1 MKNHVKQVSK
11 IIKEMP
17 QAEFR
22 NSYGEPF
29 TIYSN
34 GTLVFMSGTEVGMMV
49 DGDEQMD
56 GILPLFN
63 ASFNIWAKDE
73 LYKLGEALK
82 DVAVQNGYNPEKK

>member
-11 IIKEMP
+11 IIKDMP
-17 QAEFR
+17 KSEFK

-34 GTLVFMSGTEVGMMV
+34 GTSVFMSGTEVDMMA
-49 DGDEQMD
+49 DEADKMD

-63 ASFNIWAKDE
+63 ASFNIWSADE
-73 LYKLGEALK
+73 LYKLGDALK
-82 DVAVQNGYNPEKK
+82 SVAVQNGYEPED

>member
-11 IIKEMP
+11 IIKDMP
-17 QAEFR
+17 KSEFK

-34 GTLVFMSGTEVGMMV
+34 GTLAFMSGTEVDMTVG
-49 DGDEQMD
+49 GDEKMD

-63 ASFNIWAKDE
+63 ASFNIWSKDE

-82 DVAVQNGYNPEKK
+82 DVAVQNGYNPEEE